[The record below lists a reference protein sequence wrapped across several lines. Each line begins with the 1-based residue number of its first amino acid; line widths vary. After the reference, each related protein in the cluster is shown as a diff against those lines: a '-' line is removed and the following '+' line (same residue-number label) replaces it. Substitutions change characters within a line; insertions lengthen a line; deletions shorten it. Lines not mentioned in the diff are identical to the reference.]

1 MNSPRRRAK
10 LPGMDYTTLIDVP
23 ALARLI
29 GPAHVLLVD
38 CRFELG
44 FPDAGRRAFLE
55 AHIPGAVYADLEA
68 DLSGPIGPS
77 TGRHP
82 LPDPIRFAA
91 RLRTWGAGPETQIVA
106 YDAAN
111 GSFAARF
118 WWLARWVGMSRV
130 AVLDGGLAAWRKRGG
145 ALQGSAAAPAVAAG
159 AVDAAGNPAGLAPA
173 GPGRPAVVTVAELIE
188 ALTNPACRLIDARA
202 AERYA
207 GVVEPLD
214 AVAGHVPK
222 AVNHPF
228 TRNVAADG
236 RFRPRAS
243 LRREWLRF
251 LAGTAPRNV
260 IAMCGSGVTAC
271 HNLLALEHAGL
282 SGARLYA
289 GSWSEWIRD
298 PARPVA
304 RGTSP

>member
-1 MNSPRRRAK
+1 
-10 LPGMDYTTLIDVP
+10 MDYTTLIDVP

-29 GPAHVLLVD
+29 GAAHVLLVD

-44 FPDAGRRAFLE
+44 FPDAGRNAFLE
-55 AHIPGAVYADLEA
+55 AHIPGAVYAHLEA
-68 DLSGPIGPS
+68 DLSGPVGPS

-82 LPDPIRFAA
+82 LPDPARFAA
-91 RLRTWGAGPETQIVA
+91 RLGAWGAGPETQIVA

-111 GSFAARF
+111 GCFAARF
-118 WWLARWVGMSRV
+118 WWLARWVGVSRV
-130 AVLDGGLAAWRKRGG
+130 AVLDGGLAAWSKRGG
-145 ALQGSAAAPAVAAG
+145 ALQGSAAAPAVTAG
-159 AVDAAGNPAGLAPA
+159 ADTRAANPASLAPT
-173 GPGRPAVVTVAELIE
+173 GPDRSAVVTLEELID
-188 ALTNPACRLIDARA
+188 ALAGPACRLVDARA
-202 AERYA
+202 PERYA

-214 AVAGHVPK
+214 PVAGHVPK

-271 HNLLALEHAGL
+271 HNLLAMEYAGL

-304 RGTSP
+304 RGASP